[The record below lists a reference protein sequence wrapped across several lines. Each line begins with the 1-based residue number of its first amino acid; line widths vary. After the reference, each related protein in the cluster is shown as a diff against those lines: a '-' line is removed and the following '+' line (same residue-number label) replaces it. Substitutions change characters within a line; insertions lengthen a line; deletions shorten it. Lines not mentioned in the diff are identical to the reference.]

1 MDENFLEKEP
11 YNKKIKMMKKIIYV
25 GIYLK

>member
-11 YNKKIKMMKKIIYV
+11 YNKKIKMKKIIYV